1 MKWFLC
7 AALALAAAAPALAQD
22 GAAPPSLIPGLHRPL
37 DELLDIYVRDGYVYY
52 NALKSDRGKLD
63 SYIRALDG
71 PSGVAQANGTREEK
85 LAFWINAYNALVL
98 QTVVNNFPIRGR
110 SKEYPATSIRQIPG
124 AFEKL
129 TFRAGGH
136 SVTLDSIEK
145 EMLTPLGDARA
156 FLALGR
162 GSVGGGRLRSEA
174 YDPKRLEAQLE
185 QVAAESLA
193 RREIIR
199 LDIMNNQLS
208 VTPVVSWREPQFV
221 AAFEKKAPD
230 VFNQR
235 SPIERAVI
243 ALIRPYLK
251 PSEVLYL
258 EKNTFRVAFHEFDWR
273 LNDLSNRPP
282 DGEN

>member
-1 MKWFLC
+1 MKWLLC
-7 AALALAAAAPALAQD
+7 AALALAAAPALAQD

-37 DELLDIYVRDGYVYY
+37 DELLDLYVRDGYVYY

-63 SYIRALDG
+63 QYIRALDG
-71 PSGVAQANGTREEK
+71 PSGVAQATGTREEK
-85 LAFWINAYNALVL
+85 IAFWINAYNAFVL

-110 SKEYPATSIRQIPG
+110 SKDYPATSIRQIPG
-124 AFEKL
+124 AFERQ
-129 TFRAGGH
+129 TFRAGGQT
-136 SVTLDSIEK
+136 VTLDSIEK
-145 EMLTPLGDARA
+145 EMLTPLDDARA

-174 YDPKRLEAQLE
+174 YDPKRLESQLE

-199 LDIMNNQLS
+199 LDTLNNQLS
-208 VTPVVSWREPQFV
+208 VTPVFSWREPQFV
-221 AAFEKKAPD
+221 ASFEKKAPD
-230 VFNQR
+230 VFSQR
-235 SPIERAVI
+235 SPLERAVL

-251 PSEVLYL
+251 PSEVVYV
-258 EKNTFRVAFHEFDWR
+258 EKNTFRMSFHEFDWR

-282 DGEN
+282 DGF